1 MQTKLVIHPSIS
13 GPTTFGIF
21 QIENFEE
28 LYDKLIDVGVSPDE
42 VMVCHVGESA
52 LKVFSDNKLQVGK
65 LDYDIYRSHLLLDV
79 EGSLTDSGMCQ
90 ALAQWEFIS
99 SSIPK
104 DWQTFIA
111 REIHIP
117 AKESGK
123 IAYLL
128 NRYLNNKNL
137 HKVCMSDKWFSIQ
150 GSGYPPFDV
159 PVYVT
164 NDEGHVLPCAVE
176 LTQFNISHGKCWEYP
191 IGDFEHIKL
200 EKVTHYKY
208 LVGPNGL
215 L

>member
-99 SSIPK
+99 SSVPK
-104 DWQTFIA
+104 DWQTFVT
-111 REIHIP
+111 RELCIP
-117 AKESGK
+117 AKASGQ

-128 NRYLNNKNL
+128 NQYLNSQNL
-137 HKVCMSDKWFSIQ
+137 YKVSMSDKWFSVKE
-150 GSGYPPFDV
+150 SGYPPLDV
-159 PVYVT
+159 PVFVT
-164 NDEGHVLPCAVE
+164 NDEGKVLPCAVE
-176 LTQFNISHGKCWEYP
+176 LTRSNTRHGKCWEHP
-191 IGDFEHIKL
+191 VGDFFHIEL
-200 EKVTHYKY
+200 EKITHYKY